1 MATSLSRMMKK
12 AVLSSVIP
20 LGNRNP
26 YISAVFITPLNT
38 NSTTVR
44 SISTSNSTNLS
55 RQVSRATSIP
65 THHPTSAKKKR
76 SSSDNTLLR
85 VIESEIDDAEEEAGD
100 IEVAETPSEFPFKIV
115 DNNGKETITLT
126 RKYQDE
132 EIKVTVKKLEHI
144 SSDYEDE
151 DEDEDEEDQEE
162 EEEDQDDQEADQD
175 DEEEEEM
182 DEESNSQYVELVVS
196 VSKENQPTLEFD
208 VTAEAD
214 GITINRLAVMD
225 SDASDEDAAYQ
236 GPEFSDLNEDLQKAL
251 ETYLEVRGIQPS
263 IANFLHD
270 YMVCKEQN
278 ECTLWLKK
286 LRNFISN

>member
-12 AVLSSVIP
+12 AVSSVIP

-151 DEDEDEEDQEE
+151 DEEDQEE
-162 EEEDQDDQEADQD
+162 EQEDQDDQEADQEED
-175 DEEEEEM
+175 DEEEEEEM
-182 DEESNSQYVELVVS
+182 DEESNSQYVELVVC

-270 YMVCKEQN
+270 YMVSKEQN
-278 ECTLWLKK
+278 EYRLWLRK
-286 LRNFISN
+286 LGNFISN